1 MSDRAAAV
9 AIPPSGVRRCRLPV
23 RGKSRRPCAPSGLD
37 SLAHPRYAR
46 RPAARQHLLPDAGI
60 GDAELSCAP
69 LGRWPYSQLV
79 RMPANSQSAG
89 MWNIRYRSLRHD
101 VVCAYHLA
109 PAPGFVLNEG
119 RRFGRRSAVR
129 LDIERAEALLH
140 IGHLENP
147 DGGLGD
153 LILQF
158 RLELGRSDHRIPD
171 ARKKVGKPNLGAG
184 RHIRHRRG
192 ARLVGH
198 RQDLEL
204 AIEIK
209 SERPRYVAEE
219 DIDALP

>member
-1 MSDRAAAV
+1 
-9 AIPPSGVRRCRLPV
+9 
-23 RGKSRRPCAPSGLD
+23 
-37 SLAHPRYAR
+37 
-46 RPAARQHLLPDAGI
+46 
-60 GDAELSCAP
+60 
-69 LGRWPYSQLV
+69 
-79 RMPANSQSAG
+79 

-109 PAPGFVLNEG
+109 PAPDFVLNEG
-119 RRFGRRSAVR
+119 GRFGRRAAVR

-140 IGHLENP
+140 IGHLEHL

-158 RLELGRSDHRIPD
+158 RLELGRSDHRVPD
-171 ARKKVGKPNLGAG
+171 AREKAGEPDFGAG

-204 AIEIK
+204 AVAIK
-209 SERPRYVAEE
+209 SDSPRSVAEE
-219 DIDALP
+219 NIAYLS